1 MDARMTD
8 QTTRILVVDDEAD
21 LVSVLRFGLEAEGF
35 AVLDAADGEEGLAK
49 AHQHRPDLM
58 VLDLMLPKL
67 DGYKVCRSLKFDDRF
82 KDMPIII
89 LSARSGAQDRQLAL
103 DMGAD
108 DFVTKP
114 YEMQDLITRIQS
126 RLKGRRA
133 A

>member
-1 MDARMTD
+1 MNATPAS
-8 QTTRILVVDDEAD
+8 ILIVDDEAD

-35 AVLDAADGEEGLAK
+35 RVLSAADGDEGLRK
-49 AHQHRPDLM
+49 AREADPDLM

-67 DGYKVCRSLKFDDRF
+67 DGYKVCRALKYDERYRA
-82 KDMPIII
+82 MPIII

-114 YEMQDLITRIQS
+114 YDMHDLVRRIRVFLQ
-126 RLKGRRA
+126 KARRA